1 MAIKTKIA
9 AQSLVL
15 TMNLGEDKNGKI
27 AFKNLSLKQV
37 KPNATDEGIHT
48 VAEAVKGILPYPVEG
63 VSKNTLSEIVDD
75 TIVG

>member
-15 TMNLGEDKNGKI
+15 KVNLGEDKSGKI
-27 AFKNLSLKQV
+27 AFKNVSLKQV
-37 KPNATDEGIHT
+37 RPEASDEGIHA
-48 VAEAVKGILPYPVEG
+48 VAETVKGILPYPVES
-63 VSKNTLSEIVDD
+63 VSKSTLSEIVDD